1 MSLRI
6 SKIDMRVLISFFMFI
21 GRCQIW
27 NIRKERGILV
37 WVWIYILCTKFVY
50 LSFNL
55 SNMCMST
62 KSIRVWVWVP
72 IRKKY
77 KYIVDI
83 ITHYDIYVK
92 KIYQMSF
99 NVSIGTSVMI
109 KSTIISMCTIMIVRT
124 DRIDMSTNL
133 SMGTNNNKS
142 VKVIP
147 ILLSTLPL
155 RKYH

>member
-1 MSLRI
+1 
-6 SKIDMRVLISFFMFI
+6 
-21 GRCQIW
+21 
-27 NIRKERGILV
+27 
-37 WVWIYILCTKFVY
+37 
-50 LSFNL
+50 
-55 SNMCMST
+55 
-62 KSIRVWVWVP
+62 
-72 IRKKY
+72 
-77 KYIVDI
+77 
-83 ITHYDIYVK
+83 
-92 KIYQMSF
+92 MSF

-155 RKYH
+155 RKCH